1 MLSPLR
7 DVASERVSFGGSR
20 NSLEEITVAPFH
32 TMARSK
38 ATVVKARTQLK
49 YRLKH
54 ANLAPINDQWA
65 YMRRTEKQRVTATD

>member
-1 MLSPLR
+1 
-7 DVASERVSFGGSR
+7 
-20 NSLEEITVAPFH
+20 
-32 TMARSK
+32 MARSK